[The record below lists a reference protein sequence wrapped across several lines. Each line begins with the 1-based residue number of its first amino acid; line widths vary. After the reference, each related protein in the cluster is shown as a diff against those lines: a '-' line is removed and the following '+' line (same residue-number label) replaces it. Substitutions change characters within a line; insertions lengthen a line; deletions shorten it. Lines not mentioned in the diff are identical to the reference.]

1 MTLRK
6 IEAKGLVKY
15 FDSRKVVD
23 GLSINV
29 SNGEVV
35 GLLGP
40 NGAGKTTTFFMI
52 VGMHKP
58 DDGKIFLDSTDIT
71 AMPVYKRARAGI
83 TYLPQEPSIF
93 RKLTVWENLEIVL
106 ESTELPG
113 RERNEKIKSLLN
125 EMGLTN
131 LSHHKAYTL
140 SGGERRR
147 LEIARALAVSP
158 LFLLLDEP
166 FTGVDPI
173 AVNELKKIINTLKN
187 KNIGVIISDH
197 NVRET
202 LSICDRAYIINKG
215 KILAEGVPDFL
226 INDENVKNHY
236 LGEGFR
242 M

>member
-1 MTLRK
+1 MNLRK
-6 IEAKGLVKY
+6 IEAIELFKY
-15 FDSRKVVD
+15 FDGRRVVN
-23 GLSINV
+23 GVNLNV
-29 SNGEVV
+29 TNGEIV

-52 VGMHKP
+52 VGMYKP
-58 DDGKIFLDSTDIT
+58 DGGKILLDSTDIT
-71 AMPVYKRARAGI
+71 SMPVYQRARSGI
-83 TYLPQEPSIF
+83 TYLPQESSVF
-93 RKLTVWENLEIVL
+93 RKLTVKENLQIVL
-106 ESTELPG
+106 EALGLSKTEMEL
-113 RERNEKIKSLLN
+113 KIKTLLTD
-125 EMGLTN
+125 MGLIN

-173 AVNELKKIINTLKN
+173 AVNEIKKIIGELKN
-187 KNIGVIISDH
+187 RGIGVIISDH

-202 LSICDRAYIINKG
+202 LSICDRAYIINEG
-215 KILAEGVPDFL
+215 KIFAEGVPEFL
-226 INDENVKNHY
+226 IHDENVREHY
-236 LGEGFR
+236 LGQNFR

>member
-52 VGMHKP
+52 AGMHKP

-71 AMPVYKRARAGI
+71 TMPVYKRARAGI

-106 ESTELPG
+106 ESRELPG

-173 AVNELKKIINTLKN
+173 AVNELKKIINALKN

-236 LGEGFR
+236 LGEDFR

>member
-1 MTLRK
+1 MNLRK
-6 IEAKGLVKY
+6 IEAIDLLKY
-15 FDSRKVVD
+15 FDGRKVVN
-23 GLSINV
+23 GVTMNV
-29 SNGEVV
+29 TNGEVV

-52 VGMHKP
+52 VGMYKP
-58 DDGKIFLDSTDIT
+58 DGGKIFLDGKDIT
-71 AMPVYKRARAGI
+71 SLPVYQRARAGI

-93 RKLTVWENLEIVL
+93 RKLTVKDNLKIVL
-106 ESTELPG
+106 ESLGLSKE
-113 RERNEKIKSLLN
+113 EIESKIKGLLAD
-125 EMGLTN
+125 MGLVN

-173 AVNELKKIINTLKN
+173 AVNEIKKIITALKN
-187 KNIGVIISDH
+187 RNIGVIISDH

-202 LSICDRAYIINKG
+202 LSICDRAYIINEG
-215 KILAEGVPDFL
+215 KIFAEGVPEVL
-226 INDENVKNHY
+226 IHDELVRAQY
-236 LGEGFR
+236 LGKDFR

>member
-6 IEAKGLVKY
+6 IEAKGLYKHFDGRMVVK
-15 FDSRKVVD
+15 
-23 GLSINV
+23 GLSLSV

-40 NGAGKTTTFFMI
+40 NGAGKTTSFFMI
-52 VGMHKP
+52 VGIYKP
-58 DDGKIFLDSTDIT
+58 DDGKVFLDSTDIT
-71 AMPVYKRARAGI
+71 LFPVYKRARAGI
-83 TYLPQEPSIF
+83 TYLPQESSVF
-93 RKLTVWENLEIVL
+93 KKLTVRENLQIVL
-106 ESTELPG
+106 ESTKLSRSEIDT
-113 RERNEKIKSLLN
+113 RIKHLLN
-125 EMGLTN
+125 EMGLLN

-147 LEIARALAVSP
+147 LEIARALAVNP
-158 LFLLLDEP
+158 VFLLLDEP

-173 AVNELKKIINTLKN
+173 AVNEIKKIITDLKN

-202 LSICDRAYIINKG
+202 LSICDRAYIINEG
-215 KILAEGVPDFL
+215 TILAEGVPEVL
-226 INDENVKNHY
+226 INDERVKSHY
-236 LGEGFR
+236 LGHDFK